1 MTSYDVELAGAL
13 AIAYNAIKRSDNPR
27 AYQVTRC
34 GLNTLRHMMNRGLY
48 QNGKI
53 ARYLETFDESLPGV
67 KHARAVLEVME
78 PTATP
83 DAQIVA
89 QYFGE

>member
-13 AIAYNAIKRSDNPR
+13 AIAYDAIKRSDNPR

-53 ARYLETFDESLPGV
+53 ARYIESFDESLPGIE
-67 KHARAVLEVME
+67 HARAVLEVME

-89 QYFGE
+89 KYFGE